1 MIRRVIG
8 FALFAVVVWLGL
20 KIIAGVLGTLLGLV
34 ITVLLLAATGYVI
47 YLVLRV
53 LSPTTAAKVRDAI
66 RGRPAPAA

>member
-1 MIRRVIG
+1 MIRRVLG

-20 KIIAGVLGTLLGLV
+20 KIVAGVLGTLLGLA
-34 ITVLLLAATGYVI
+34 ITVLLLAAMGYVI

-66 RGRPAPAA
+66 RGRPAAAA